1 MPKSKPVDMGRYI
14 HVKEFANKLHISY
27 YTVMMRIRNGIY
39 TDTIHDNGLVYI
51 SSDYLY
57 LGESILQE
65 RRKHTVDTPEGMI
78 SSPDLAKILG
88 LSVSRVSRIL
98 SSGVLGEV
106 IRIWKTPFVDIK
118 RAMAYVKQYFEK
130 KSEKEKKGN

>member
-1 MPKSKPVDMGRYI
+1 
-14 HVKEFANKLHISY
+14 
-27 YTVMMRIRNGIY
+27 MMRIRNGIY

-130 KSEKEKKGN
+130 KSEKEKKEN